1 MYVVFNL
8 GHKLEVVSKNSSR
21 YLDLSTTMEPI
32 YEGTQ
37 KECNKFVDNYDDSDY

>member
-8 GHKLEVVSKNSSR
+8 GYALEVVSKNSPK
-21 YLDLSTTMEPI
+21 YLDLSATMEPI

-37 KECNKFVDNYDDSDY
+37 KQCNKFVDNYDND